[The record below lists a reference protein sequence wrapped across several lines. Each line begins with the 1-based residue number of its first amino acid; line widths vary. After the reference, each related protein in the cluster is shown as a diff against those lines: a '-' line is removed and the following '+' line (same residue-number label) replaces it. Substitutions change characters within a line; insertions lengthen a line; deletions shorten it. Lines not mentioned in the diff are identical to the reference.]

1 MNGEQFANNDETFLN
16 ERIDVLTSFGEGL
29 HLCKPLKFR
38 RPNGRE
44 IGVTEIGLR
53 HPSSQGNR
61 TLHIF
66 DVTDGGADYRLEFDS
81 ERLTWH
87 LTREADHYE

>member
-1 MNGEQFANNDETFLN
+1 MNDETLLN
-16 ERIDVLTSFGEGL
+16 ERIEVIAIFGEGL
-29 HLCKPLKFR
+29 NPCRPVRFR
-38 RPNGRE
+38 RPSGRE
-44 IGVTEIGLR
+44 IEVTEIGLR
-53 HPSSQGNR
+53 HPSVQGKR
-61 TLHIF
+61 IVHVF